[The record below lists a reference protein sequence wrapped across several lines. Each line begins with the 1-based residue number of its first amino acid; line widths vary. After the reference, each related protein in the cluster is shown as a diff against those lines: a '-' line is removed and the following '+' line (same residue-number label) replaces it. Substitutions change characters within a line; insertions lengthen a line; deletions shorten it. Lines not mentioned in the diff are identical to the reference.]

1 MQTLQ
6 SSKSLIV
13 CLLIFKVNQD
23 SLGDFILFTAQ
34 GVSFNKHKFQS
45 SMLCSNVLLFG
56 ITRLRLSREWILK
69 RLYMSPDSHMK
80 MLWSGV
86 VV

>member
-1 MQTLQ
+1 MLTLQ

-13 CLLIFKVNQD
+13 CLLVFKENQD
-23 SLGDFILFTAQ
+23 SLGDVIY
-34 GVSFNKHKFQS
+34 KHQFQS
-45 SMLCSNVLLFG
+45 SMQCSKVLLFG
-56 ITRLRLSREWILK
+56 ITRLRLSREWIKK
-69 RLYMSPDSHMK
+69 RLYMSPDSLMK